1 MTSAVPLKR
10 LVSLLAQSMVTLAQ
24 FVDSPYP
31 RTPTE
36 IAVTSVL
43 DKKYRVFFLEGMAA
57 EVQDLLPKDVMKPVE
72 VSWIL
77 LEVLSSNC
85 CPGWSK
91 TADCWL

>member
-1 MTSAVPLKR
+1 MTSAFPLEVI
-10 LVSLLAQSMVTLAQ
+10 LSLLVHSMVTLAQ

-31 RTPTE
+31 RIPTE
-36 IAVTSVL
+36 IAVTSLL

-57 EVQDLLPKDVMKPVE
+57 EVQDLLPKNVMKPLE

-77 LEVLSSNC
+77 LEVLSFNC

>member
-1 MTSAVPLKR
+1 MKA
-10 LVSLLAQSMVTLAQ
+10 LVSVLAQSMVALAQ

-36 IAVTSVL
+36 IAVISVL

-57 EVQDLLPKDVMKPVE
+57 EVQDLLPKDVMKPLE

-85 CPGWSK
+85 SPAWSK
-91 TADCWL
+91 TVDCWL